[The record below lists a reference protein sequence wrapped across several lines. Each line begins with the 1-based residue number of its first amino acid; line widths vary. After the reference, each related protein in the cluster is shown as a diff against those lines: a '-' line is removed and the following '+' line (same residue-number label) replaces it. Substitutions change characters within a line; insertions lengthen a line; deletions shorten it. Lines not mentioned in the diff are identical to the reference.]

1 MGVLLPGDSCSLI
14 FFSKFNYEKSVRLQ
28 KLQLEKKKRPT
39 GNVNRSKA
47 MVLLEVLFF
56 KFLLLKVIETEKIYI
71 YIGKPL
77 RMGKD
82 YSLAIPNRDWKIFEN

>member
-1 MGVLLPGDSCSLI
+1 
-14 FFSKFNYEKSVRLQ
+14 
-28 KLQLEKKKRPT
+28 
-39 GNVNRSKA
+39 

-56 KFLLLKVIETEKIYI
+56 KFLLLKVIETEKKYI

>member
-1 MGVLLPGDSCSLI
+1 
-14 FFSKFNYEKSVRLQ
+14 
-28 KLQLEKKKRPT
+28 
-39 GNVNRSKA
+39 

-82 YSLAIPNRDWKIFEN
+82 YSLAIPNRDWKIFENWTIGTPWFGLHSPINDVNKLDPLSISQSNTFKAQS